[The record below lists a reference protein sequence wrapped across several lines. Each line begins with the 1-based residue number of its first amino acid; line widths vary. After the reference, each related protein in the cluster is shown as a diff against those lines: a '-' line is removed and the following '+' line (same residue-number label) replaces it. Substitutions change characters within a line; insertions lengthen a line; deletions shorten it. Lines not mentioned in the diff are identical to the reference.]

1 MNSFQSVILFCLIAE
16 DFLLLLSLLC
26 SVCVHMCVTLSH
38 LTANLQRNMHCSCGW
53 ESLKEAM
60 WAVLFQPACFLLLQ
74 PCCKWGKVA
83 LSSSYLDSY
92 EVERA
97 LFGGQ
102 AIDHSLFYLASI
114 AKWQAQEAWGG
125 SVLRMLQEITFAENP
140 NIRSLCTVLV
150 MYFYCAPFLP
160 SIPNVILQL

>member
-16 DFLLLLSLLC
+16 DFPLLFSPLC
-26 SVCVHMCVTLSH
+26 SVSVHICVTLFY
-38 LTANLQRNMHCSCGW
+38 LTANLQRNMHCSCSW

-125 SVLRMLQEITFAENP
+125 SLLRSF
-140 NIRSLCTVLV
+140 RKS
-150 MYFYCAPFLP
+150 P
-160 SIPNVILQL
+160 SQKIQTSGV